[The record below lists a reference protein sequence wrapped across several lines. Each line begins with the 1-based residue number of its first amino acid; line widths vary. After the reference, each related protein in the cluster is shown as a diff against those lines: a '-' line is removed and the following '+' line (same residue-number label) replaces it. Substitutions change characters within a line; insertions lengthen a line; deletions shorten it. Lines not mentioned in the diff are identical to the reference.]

1 MLFNSSTFLIFFFLV
16 FCIYYLPCCK
26 KLQVPILVVAS
37 FVFYGWSSPILLLLL
52 IFSIL
57 INGITSFQV
66 ARAPSKKR
74 SLFWAF
80 GGVLANLSILG
91 LFKYGAL
98 LTNLFITIFQISNT
112 PEDGLIETILH
123 LPLPIGISFYT
134 FQGISLVVDVLRNRD
149 FAKEYNY
156 FQTSNFV
163 DRNPTIYLIQTSF
176 FLSFFT
182 QLIADPIVK
191 AKDFYP
197 QIKAKYFRDIPW
209 ENAFN
214 SLVIGY
220 FLKMV
225 VADNLKDYTFW
236 ISFPYYQASGTITNL
251 VLLFG
256 YSMQIFADFAGY
268 SLIAIGLAASLGY
281 TLPQNFN
288 FPYISR
294 SLAELWKRWH
304 ISLSSWL
311 QSYLYIPLGGN
322 RKGNIRTYI
331 NLMIVMTLGGL
342 WHGAAWSYAVW
353 GVFHGVGLAI
363 ERFFTIKYKSKYR
376 VPELTSSSSLW
387 QRFLLDTLRV
397 FLVFS
402 FVSIGWLLFKL
413 PRFDQAIDFLVT
425 LVKNIGVSPNPVTII
440 SVVIF
445 SLPVVFYHLPHFPR
459 FAKKTDED
467 FGRTK
472 NLFWRS
478 CQDLLFGIMLF
489 SILFNSGQ
497 SQEFIY
503 FQF

>member
-123 LPLPIGISFYT
+123 LPLPIGLSFYT

-182 QLIADPIVK
+182 QLIAGPIVK

-251 VLLFG
+251 VLLCG
-256 YSMQIFADFAGY
+256 YSMQIFADFAG
-268 SLIAIGLAASLGY
+268 
-281 TLPQNFN
+281 
-288 FPYISR
+288 
-294 SLAELWKRWH
+294 
-304 ISLSSWL
+304 
-311 QSYLYIPLGGN
+311 
-322 RKGNIRTYI
+322 
-331 NLMIVMTLGGL
+331 
-342 WHGAAWSYAVW
+342 
-353 GVFHGVGLAI
+353 
-363 ERFFTIKYKSKYR
+363 
-376 VPELTSSSSLW
+376 
-387 QRFLLDTLRV
+387 
-397 FLVFS
+397 
-402 FVSIGWLLFKL
+402 
-413 PRFDQAIDFLVT
+413 
-425 LVKNIGVSPNPVTII
+425 
-440 SVVIF
+440 
-445 SLPVVFYHLPHFPR
+445 
-459 FAKKTDED
+459 
-467 FGRTK
+467 
-472 NLFWRS
+472 
-478 CQDLLFGIMLF
+478 
-489 SILFNSGQ
+489 
-497 SQEFIY
+497 
-503 FQF
+503 